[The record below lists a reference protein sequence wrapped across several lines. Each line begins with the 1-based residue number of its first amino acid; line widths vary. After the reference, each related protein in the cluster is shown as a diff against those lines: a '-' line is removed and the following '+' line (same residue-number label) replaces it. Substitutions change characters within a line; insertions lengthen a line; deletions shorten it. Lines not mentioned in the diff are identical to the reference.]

1 MVEQRLARHVAA
13 ARGGVHANWM
23 GQPQWRESRAR
34 SGACAHGQCLRLSW
48 LVIAVTR
55 GVDEPNEGVLL
66 PLLPLQC
73 ERPDEVNLANAAL
86 IDCPCTPPLLPVP
99 RPSAVNIAALR
110 IASL

>member
-1 MVEQRLARHVAA
+1 MERIACPQRRLCSRPVLAVVVVGDRRDAG
-13 ARGGVHANWM
+13 R
-23 GQPQWRESRAR
+23 
-34 SGACAHGQCLRLSW
+34 
-48 LVIAVTR
+48 
-55 GVDEPNEGVLL
+55 DEPNEGVLL
-66 PLLPLQC
+66 PLLPLHC